1 MWAVQFLHPRSVPC
15 SPFIKGF
22 QFLACTL
29 LPCVD
34 LLVMLRCL
42 YGVYRAHSTQTKT
55 GKTESSGLSVI
66 VEKRLGSAKVTTI
79 TLVQCNT
86 AVDCNVYLR
95 LTLQPDI
102 RANNHQ
108 PPPPPAQSET
118 VGIVFWPLSQPEMV
132 VL

>member
-1 MWAVQFLHPRSVPC
+1 
-15 SPFIKGF
+15 
-22 QFLACTL
+22 
-29 LPCVD
+29 
-34 LLVMLRCL
+34 MLRCL

-102 RANNHQ
+102 RANNHLAIITS
-108 PPPPPAQSET
+108 PPPRAIRNC
-118 VGIVFWPLSQPEMV
+118 GDC
-132 VL
+132 VLAVITT